1 MTVDQTTGPIR
12 YSSETGDCE
21 VIEPIDSERMPLK
34 QDAPKDERHDP
45 FGLAS
50 CLCENSCGQEDRHPS
65 IQELT
70 SLMVAR
76 LEDARKLN
84 SEVDARHVIARVSEG
99 LRRRDRT
106 LEHPDRRDA
115 THDGGRALARS
126 TGELA
131 PWRRIPACSHSRAD
145 AVASC
150 LAEIHS
156 DVCQPGIKL
165 SLTKSTASIE
175 SPGREGTFNFRNRK
189 ALLTIGC
196 PKIGNSYRF
205 QFTSSRMEKC
215 APTADDGPRLSFG
228 AAACALIAAGILLNA
243 LPELRTKQP
252 ESLGLSLVRAEKK
265 IAPKPSL
272 PISPPIFAML
282 PAFPEQKTP
291 LVELTPVATAVPEQV
306 ATRTTTNIR
315 ARPERRGE
323 VVRVVPGR
331 LILTVYARNED
342 WFEVGGTQ
350 AWGWVPS
357 SLVVPFVPES

>member
-1 MTVDQTTGPIR
+1 M
-12 YSSETGDCE
+12 
-21 VIEPIDSERMPLK
+21 K
-34 QDAPKDERHDP
+34 QDAPKDQRHDLY
-45 FGLAS
+45 GSAS
-50 CLCENSCGQEDRHPS
+50 CLSIHSHGREDRHPS

-70 SLMVAR
+70 SLLVAR
-76 LEDARKLN
+76 LEDARKLD
-84 SEVDARHVIARVSEG
+84 SKVDARHIIAQVSEG
-99 LRRRDRT
+99 FRRRDRA
-106 LEHPDRRDA
+106 LEHADPRDV
-115 THDGGRALARS
+115 TPMDGNALTRS
-126 TGELA
+126 TVEFA
-131 PWRRIPACSHSRAD
+131 PWQGISACSHSRAD
-145 AVASC
+145 AVASR

-156 DVCQPGIKL
+156 DGCQPGIKL

-189 ALLTIGC
+189 ALLTIGY
-196 PKIGNSYRF
+196 PKIGLSYRF

-215 APTADDGPRLSFG
+215 GPAADDGPRLSFG
-228 AAACALIAAGILLNA
+228 AAACALVAAGILLNA

-252 ESLGLSLVRAEKK
+252 EGLGLSLVKAEQR
-265 IAPKPSL
+265 IAPKPFL
-272 PISPPIFAML
+272 PVSPPIFAML

-291 LVELTPVATAVPEQV
+291 LIESTPVATAVPEQV

-315 ARPERRGE
+315 ARPEQRGQ

-331 LILTVYARNED
+331 LILTVYAHTED